1 MADALTASQL
11 EELARFAYEEGNVEE
26 ARKYLDQADALT
38 MSEARKRGT
47 LGEAGYA
54 GGAGVVRGA
63 AEVAQLGPTILDFMQ
78 AGLPAMIAEKVLGA
92 KPTERVKGPTIPEQ
106 IGEVT
111 GGYSEYRSPT
121 TLGQYAGTIGEFA
134 GGAAALPI
142 GGVARS
148 VTQSIAPAIV
158 SESLGQAAAAYAPE
172 YESLARLVGAI
183 GAPLTTEG
191 LKSGGRK
198 LLAGEE
204 ARLGRAGS
212 ERARSIAAL
221 EEAGVPLTAGQKLGS
236 VPLMRMEGVEATD
249 LSTLEGISKQVMS
262 YMGSSAPKATRSA
275 MLERKTTLGDVFE
288 RAEAIAGGVP
298 AQADVSDMVKVAKRF
313 QDTSG
318 DPMPRIVKEAIERI
332 DEAASSG
339 KPLSAEMLSDFRTRL
354 SDVIETTVGDER
366 AVAAMGAKEIID
378 NIIERSVKGKD
389 AELYRELVTAREQ
402 YRAYLTGMR
411 ALNRQG
417 TDIRGGIISPKAL
430 SAAARIREGTK
441 FLTGTGSPLGEFAFA
456 AEEIAS
462 SLPAV
467 IEGGGRGIRGA
478 AGGLGAIVGA
488 QSGIEDALLGA
499 ALGYGAP
506 KALQAAIRSGPV
518 QRGIMPP
525 NQALQARLL
534 ERLGRQTGGLL
545 SID

>member
-1 MADALTASQL
+1 MADALTVSQL
-11 EELARFAYEEGNVEE
+11 EDLARFEYEQGNVED
-26 ARKYLDQADALT
+26 ARKFLDQADRLQ

-54 GGAGVVRGA
+54 GGAGVLRGA
-63 AEVAQLGPTILDFMQ
+63 ASAAQIGPTILDFMQ
-78 AGLPAMIAEKVLGA
+78 AGLPAYIAEKVLGA
-92 KPTERVKGPTIPEQ
+92 EPTERVKGPTIPEQ
-106 IGEVT
+106 VSEAT

-121 TLGQYAGTIGEFA
+121 TIGQFTGTMGEFG
-134 GGAAALPI
+134 GGAAMLPI
-142 GGVARS
+142 GGLTRA

-158 SESLGQAAAAYAPE
+158 SETAGQAAASYAPE
-172 YESLARLVGAI
+172 YESLARFVGAI
-183 GAPLTTEG
+183 GAPLATESA
-191 LKSGGRK
+191 KSAGRK

-204 ARLGRAGS
+204 ARLGREGS

-249 LSTLEGISKQVMS
+249 ISTLEGISKQVMS
-262 YMGSSAPKATRSA
+262 LMGSNAPKATRSA
-275 MLERKTTLGDVFE
+275 MLERKTTLGNVFD

-298 AQADVSDMVKVAKRF
+298 AQTDVTDMVKVAQRF
-313 QDTSG
+313 QDASG

-354 SDVIETTVGDER
+354 SDVIETTMGDER

-389 AELYRELVTAREQ
+389 PELYRELVTAREQ

-417 TDIRGGIISPKAL
+417 TDVRGGIISPKAL
-430 SAAARIREGTK
+430 SSAARIREGTK

-467 IEGGGRGIRGA
+467 IAGGGRGVRGA
-478 AGGLGAIVGA
+478 ASGLGAVVGA

-499 ALGYGAP
+499 AVGYGAP

-525 NQALQARLL
+525 DQALQARLL
-534 ERLGRQTGGLL
+534 ERLARQTGGIL

>member
-1 MADALTASQL
+1 MADALTVSQL
-11 EELARFAYEEGNVEE
+11 EDLARFAYEQGDVER
-26 ARKYLDQADALT
+26 ARKRLAQADALKA
-38 MSEARKRGT
+38 SEAQERGT
-47 LGEAGYA
+47 FGEAGYA

-78 AGLPAMIAEKVLGA
+78 AGLPAMIAEKVFGA
-92 KPTERVKGPTIPEQ
+92 EPTERVKGPTIPEQ

-121 TLGQYAGTIGEFA
+121 TLGQYAGTVGEFA

-148 VTQSIAPAIV
+148 VGSAILPAIA
-158 SESLGQAAAAYAPE
+158 SETAGQAAATYAPE
-172 YESLARLVGAI
+172 YESLARLAGAI
-183 GAPLTTEG
+183 GAPLVTESA
-191 LKSGGRK
+191 KSAGRK

-249 LSTLEGISKQVMS
+249 LSTLEGISKQMMNL
-262 YMGSSAPKATRSA
+262 MGSSAPKATRSA

-298 AQADVSDMVKVAKRF
+298 AQADVDNMVKVAQRF
-313 QDTSG
+313 QDASG

-332 DEAASSG
+332 DEATSIG

-354 SDVIETTVGDER
+354 SDVIETTMGDER
-366 AVAAMGAKEIID
+366 AVAAMGAKEVID

-389 AELYRELVTAREQ
+389 PELYRELVKAREQ
-402 YRAYLTGMR
+402 YRAFLTGMR

-417 TDIRGGIISPKAL
+417 TDTRGGIISPKAL

-467 IEGGGRGIRGA
+467 IAGGGRGVRGA
-478 AGGLGAIVGA
+478 AGGLGALVGA
-488 QSGIEDALLGA
+488 QTGLEDAILGA

-506 KALQAAIRSGPV
+506 KVLQAAIRSGPV

-525 NQALQARLL
+525 EATLQSRLL

-545 SID
+545 AID